1 MKAFRIGMM
10 AAALCAAGA
19 AAAQTT
25 DNASFDLRIR
35 GISAGSLVFSG
46 VQEGAG
52 YAVNGKLQS
61 GGLVGMLKRVRY
73 DAQAQGRISKGR
85 YVPSSYSEAADT
97 GKRQSQAVMGYRA
110 GVPQV
115 TQYQPAQK
123 PRSYDVDPSTQGGT
137 VDPLTALYATLRD
150 VDAGQECNRSLQIFD
165 GRRRTE
171 LVLGAPQ
178 ATAAGVSCAGEFRR
192 VAGYSADDMAEKTR
206 FPFTLS
212 YAPVEG
218 GRMRVVE
225 VATDTLYGRA
235 TLTRR

>member
-1 MKAFRIGMM
+1 MKAFRIGMV
-10 AAALCAAGA
+10 AVALCAAGA

-25 DNASFDLRIR
+25 DSASFDLRIR
-35 GISAGSLVFSG
+35 GLGAGSLVFSG
-46 VQEGAG
+46 VQEGSG
-52 YAVNGKLQS
+52 YAVNGKLES
-61 GGLVGMLKRVRY
+61 GGLLGMLKRVRY
-73 DAQAQGRISKGR
+73 DATVQGRVGSGGYVPGR
-85 YVPSSYSEAADT
+85 YSEMADT
-97 GKRQSQAVMGYRA
+97 GKRQSRAVMGYRA

-115 TQYQPAQK
+115 TEYQPARE
-123 PRSYDVDPSTQGGT
+123 PRSYDVDPATQGGT

-178 ATAAGVSCAGEFRR
+178 ATGAGVSCAGEFRR